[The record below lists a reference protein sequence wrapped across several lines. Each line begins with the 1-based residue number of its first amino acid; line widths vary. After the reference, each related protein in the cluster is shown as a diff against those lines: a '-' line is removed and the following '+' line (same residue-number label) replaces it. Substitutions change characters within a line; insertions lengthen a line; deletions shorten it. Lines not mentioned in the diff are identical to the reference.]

1 MGSWSAAPPAGTGVA
16 VGVSVSEYRSP
27 VDWELGAVVG
37 TGVGD
42 AEGVAVGVAAG
53 VGVGVGVGVAVAVGV
68 AVGVGVGVDVGV
80 DVGFGMAMM
89 APADPDEAT
98 IPATRAVIRT
108 ARTLNDSRRS
118 FIAYSSRLEARYR
131 VTLPCDSR
139 RRATEQA

>member
-1 MGSWSAAPPAGTGVA
+1 MGSWLAAPPAGTGVA
-16 VGVSVSEYRSP
+16 VGVSVSEDRSP

-68 AVGVGVGVDVGV
+68 AVGVGVGEDVGP
-80 DVGFGMAMM
+80 GMAMM
-89 APADPDEAT
+89 APAGLDEAT
-98 IPATRAVIRT
+98 TAATRAVTRT

-118 FIAYSSRLEARYR
+118 FIAYSSRLETRYR
-131 VTLPCDSR
+131 ATLPCDSR